1 MDCRSLFSSLG
12 APSRARAAIFR
23 IFLVRTGLARVPI
36 AVVFLGV
43 LWFARYAPKTLKNR
57 RFSLSVRLLHRAL
70 PNSLEPLLIGP

>member
-1 MDCRSLFSSLG
+1 LFSPLN

-23 IFLVRTGLARVPI
+23 LFLVRDGLARVPI
-36 AVVFLGV
+36 AVVFPGV
-43 LWFARYAPKTLKNR
+43 LCFVRYAPKTLKKR